1 MNTGQV
7 GIVLHYGIFMGTQK
21 VPINRQLLD
30 YVFALSRMIKQLIDY
45 SFRISQRPNLTLTR
59 IDIYFLATN
68 IICSLSTL
76 NCFITHY
83 VEETCTEDS

>member
-1 MNTGQV
+1 MNTGRA
-7 GIVLHYGIFMGTQK
+7 GIVLHYGIFMGTQL
-21 VPINRQLLD
+21 PINRQLLD

-59 IDIYFLATN
+59 RYIFLATN

-83 VEETCTEDS
+83 VEETCTEHS